1 MSLSVCRTPSVADWI
16 TGSTRPW
23 HQLVALGPAG
33 LPAYAR
39 LRFLPDP
46 THPGQGEGDVEFD
59 EGPDAPSENDRMR
72 SAATILAAH
81 TSTPDECFFAVWD
94 GWGLVPTDPATTRIE
109 VPNRGYSLF
118 RGAVPDFGDG
128 REWSRVFNPPPYP
141 WRAGPD
147 PAFTWPR
154 DRAWCL
160 TKDVD
165 PHYATIG
172 ASRAAVR
179 ELLDHP
185 DLDVVPLEP
194 GEEPPHYL

>member
-1 MSLSVCRTPSVADWI
+1 MSLSACRTPSVADWI

-23 HQLVALGPAG
+23 HRLVSTGPAG

-39 LRFLPDP
+39 LRFIPDP
-46 THPGQGEGDVEFD
+46 THPGQGEGDVD
-59 EGPDAPSENDRMR
+59 VDPGPDAPSENDRMR
-72 SAATILAAH
+72 TALTVLAAY
-81 TSTPDECFFAVWD
+81 TTTPDECFFAVWD
-94 GWGLVPTDPATTRIE
+94 GWGLVPTDRTTPRIE
-109 VPNRGYSLF
+109 VPNREYLLF
-118 RGAVPDFGDG
+118 QGAVSDLGDG
-128 REWSRVFNPPPYP
+128 REWSRVLNPPPHP
-141 WRAGPD
+141 WPGPD

-172 ASRAAVR
+172 SSRAAVR

-185 DLDVVPLEP
+185 DLDVVKLDLD
-194 GEEPPHYL
+194 EEPPHYG